1 MLRASVILTCGARK
15 QTQILI
21 VLKILC
27 PKNQILKQVQDDNPG
42 RMVSKHVILN
52 LFQDLIS
59 ETQHF

>member
-1 MLRASVILTCGARK
+1 M
-15 QTQILI
+15 I

-27 PKNQILKQVQDDNPG
+27 PKNQILKQVQDDNLG
-42 RMVSKHVILN
+42 KMVPKHVILN